1 MRNGLLWC
9 LLPFRSIG
17 SLVADELEG
26 ELKAIYEE
34 EAFGE
39 WRGKA
44 QQELESFGG
53 GDRADDGGSG
63 CHHGEG
69 GLRRARGIFLSSLG
83 EEVSVA

>member
-1 MRNGLLWC
+1 

-17 SLVADELEG
+17 SLAADELEG

-63 CHHGEG
+63 RHHGEG
-69 GLRRARGIFLSSLG
+69 GLRGAWGISLISLG

>member
-1 MRNGLLWC
+1 M
-9 LLPFRSIG
+9 
-17 SLVADELEG
+17 DELEG

-39 WRGKA
+39 GRGKA

-53 GDRADDGGSG
+53 GDRADDGGSSRY
-63 CHHGEG
+63 HGEG
-69 GLRRARGIFLSSLG
+69 GLCGAWGVSLSSLG

>member
-1 MRNGLLWC
+1 MGGLA
-9 LLPFRSIG
+9 
-17 SLVADELEG
+17 ADELEG
-26 ELKAIYEE
+26 ELKAINEE

-53 GDRADDGGSG
+53 GDRADDSRCGR
-63 CHHGEG
+63 HHGEG
-69 GLRRARGIFLSSLG
+69 GLCGAWGVSLISLG